1 MNMIFIVILLL
12 NQEESMESYK
22 ITKQN
27 KLIRISKKA
36 DYSKETIHAIIDEAL
51 FCHLGIIHD
60 GKPVVIPTIHAR
72 MGNDL
77 IFHGS
82 GASRLIK
89 SSHNT
94 DMCVTITLMD
104 GLVLARSHFN
114 SSMNY
119 RSGVL
124 FGQGEMI
131 TDKKERMDAFEAIT
145 EHIAP
150 GRWNDARQPNQIE
163 LKQTAVLKMPID
175 EASAKISSKFPE
187 DETEDYDL
195 NVWAGIIPINQT
207 FGEPKDD
214 PQLKDGIDLPEYLK
228 KYNRG

>member
-1 MNMIFIVILLL
+1 
-12 NQEESMESYK
+12 MESYK
-22 ITKQN
+22 ITNQN
-27 KLIRISKKA
+27 KVKRISKKA
-36 DYSKETIHAIIDEAL
+36 DYSKETIHTIIDEAL
-51 FCHLGIIHD
+51 FCHLGIIHN

-72 MGNDL
+72 LGNDL

-89 SSHNT
+89 SSNNT

-119 RSGVL
+119 RSVVL
-124 FGQGEMI
+124 FGQGEII

-150 GRWNDARQPNQIE
+150 GRWNDARQPNEIE

-175 EASAKISSKFPE
+175 DASAKISSMFPE
-187 DETEDYDL
+187 DETEDYALDY
-195 NVWAGIIPINQT
+195 WAGVIPIEQSY
-207 FGEPKDD
+207 GEPKND
-214 PQLKDGIDLPEYLK
+214 PQLKDGIELPEYLK
-228 KYNRG
+228 NFTRS